1 MLRIHPAAR
10 KHGISEAD
18 IKHAVKHAMTIEKS
32 DDWTRLYIGPGCD
45 ATLLEVIT
53 VTRGRRSE
61 MAIHAMKMRPKC
73 KRILLG
79 GRP

>member
-1 MLRIHPAAR
+1 
-10 KHGISEAD
+10 
-18 IKHAVKHAMTIEKS
+18 MTIEES
-32 DDWTRLYIGPGCD
+32 EDWTRLYIGPGRN

-53 VTRGRRSE
+53 VAKGRRSE

-79 GRP
+79 ERP